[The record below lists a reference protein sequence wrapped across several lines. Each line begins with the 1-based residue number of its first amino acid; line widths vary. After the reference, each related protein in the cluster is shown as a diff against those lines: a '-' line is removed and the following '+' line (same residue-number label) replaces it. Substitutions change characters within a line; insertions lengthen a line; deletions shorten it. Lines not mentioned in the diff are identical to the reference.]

1 MAQGSLKIDRQ
12 FGESSKAA
20 SAFWIDFDE
29 ARNAVE
35 TIVEVAHDDPEE
47 RPTCIVLTGQSG
59 MGKTSI
65 LREAQRRLIVDFP
78 EPSGG
83 SEARYQPVL
92 RTVIPSSPT
101 SLKINLALLWKQ
113 GWPIRS
119 STHRTADLKV
129 VDLLAAQGTR
139 LVAIDNVHVILT
151 ASGVARR
158 DTLDA
163 FRFLMSAGNVP
174 MVVAGLDVA
183 RQIFADD
190 VELAFRSIMLSLPL
204 WQPGEPSQ
212 RLIRALAR
220 GMKLVEP
227 EHLAEPDFAE
237 RLWRESSGVTG
248 NFKRILHWSGKV
260 ARRHR
265 RSMVTHDDISEA
277 LQLFTPYRA
286 Q

>member
-12 FGESSKAA
+12 FGEPSKAA

>member
-1 MAQGSLKIDRQ
+1 VSTAALTRLPVQ
-12 FGESSKAA
+12 AA
-20 SAFWIDFDE
+20 SFWIDFKE

-65 LREAQRRLIVDFP
+65 LREAQRRLIEAFP
-78 EPSGG
+78 EPADW

-101 SLKINLALLWKQ
+101 SLKINLALLWQQ
-113 GWPIRS
+113 GWPIRAN
-119 STHRTADLKV
+119 THKTADFKV

-163 FRFLMSAGNVP
+163 LRFLMSAGNVP
-174 MVVAGLDVA
+174 LVVAGLDVA

-190 VELAFRSIMLSLPL
+190 VELAYRSIMLKLPL
-204 WQPGEPSQ
+204 WEPGEPSQ

-220 GMKLVEP
+220 GMGMAVPK
-227 EHLAEPDFAE
+227 HLAAPAFAE
-237 RLWRESSGVTG
+237 RIWRESGGVTG
-248 NFKRILHWSGKV
+248 NFKRILHWSAKV
-260 ARRHR
+260 AKRHDR
-265 RSMVTHDDISEA
+265 VLVAHDDISEA
-277 LQLFTPYRA
+277 LQLFTPYSPD
-286 Q
+286 

>member
-1 MAQGSLKIDRQ
+1 MN
-12 FGESSKAA
+12 AA
-20 SAFWIDFDE
+20 TSTRSPVHPASFWIDFDE

-35 TIVEVAHDDPEE
+35 TIVDVAHDDPEE

-65 LREAQRRLIVDFP
+65 LREAQRRLIEAFP
-78 EPSGG
+78 EPADWG
-83 SEARYQPVL
+83 EARYQPVL

-101 SLKINLALLWKQ
+101 SLKINLALLWQQ
-113 GWPIRS
+113 GWPIRA
-119 STHRTADLKV
+119 STHKTADFKV

-174 MVVAGLDVA
+174 LVVAGLDVA

-190 VELAFRSIMLSLPL
+190 VELAYRSIMLKLPL

-220 GMKLVEP
+220 GMDMAEP
-227 EHLAEPDFAE
+227 EHLAAPAFAE
-237 RLWRESSGVTG
+237 RIWRESGGVTG
-248 NFKRILHWSGKV
+248 NFKRILHWSAKV
-260 ARRHR
+260 AKRQDRTL
-265 RSMVTHDDISEA
+265 VTQDDISQA
-277 LQLFTPYRA
+277 LQLFTPYSA
-286 Q
+286 E

>member
-1 MAQGSLKIDRQ
+1 MN
-12 FGESSKAA
+12 AA
-20 SAFWIDFDE
+20 TSARSAVHPASFWIDFDE

-35 TIVEVAHDDPEE
+35 TIVDVAHDDPEE

-65 LREAQRRLIVDFP
+65 LREAQRRLIEAFP
-78 EPSGG
+78 EPADWG
-83 SEARYQPVL
+83 EARYQPVL

-101 SLKINLALLWKQ
+101 SLKINLALLWQQ
-113 GWPIRS
+113 GWPIRAN
-119 STHRTADLKV
+119 THKTADFKV

-174 MVVAGLDVA
+174 LVVAGLDVA

-190 VELAFRSIMLSLPL
+190 VELAYRSIILKLPL

-220 GMKLVEP
+220 GMDMAEP
-227 EHLAEPDFAE
+227 EHLAAPEFAE
-237 RLWRESSGVTG
+237 RIWRESGGVTG
-248 NFKRILHWSGKV
+248 NFKRILHWSAKV
-260 ARRHR
+260 AKRQDR
-265 RSMVTHDDISEA
+265 MLVTQDDISQA
-277 LQLFTPYRA
+277 LQLFTPYSA
-286 Q
+286 E

>member
-1 MAQGSLKIDRQ
+1 
-12 FGESSKAA
+12 
-20 SAFWIDFDE
+20 
-29 ARNAVE
+29 
-35 TIVEVAHDDPEE
+35 VEVAHDDPEE

-65 LREAQRRLIVDFP
+65 LREAQRRLIGDFP

-92 RTVIPSSPT
+92 RTVIPSSST

-220 GMKLVEP
+220 GMRLAEP

-237 RLWRESSGVTG
+237 RIWRESSGVTG

-265 RSMVTHDDISEA
+265 RSVVTHDDISEA

>member
-65 LREAQRRLIVDFP
+65 LREAQRRLMVDFP
-78 EPSGG
+78 EPLGG
-83 SEARYQPVL
+83 SAARYQPVL

-220 GMKLVEP
+220 GMKLAEP

-237 RLWRESSGVTG
+237 RIWRESSGVTG

-265 RSMVTHDDISEA
+265 RSVVTHDDISEA

>member
-1 MAQGSLKIDRQ
+1 MSTAALTRLPVQ
-12 FGESSKAA
+12 AA
-20 SAFWIDFDE
+20 SFWIDFKE

-65 LREAQRRLIVDFP
+65 LREAQRRLTEAFP
-78 EPSGG
+78 EPADWG
-83 SEARYQPVL
+83 EARYQPVL

-101 SLKINLALLWKQ
+101 SLKINLALLWQQ
-113 GWPIRS
+113 GWPIRAN
-119 STHRTADLKV
+119 THKTADFKV

-163 FRFLMSAGNVP
+163 LRFLMSAGNVP
-174 MVVAGLDVA
+174 LVVAGLDVA

-190 VELAFRSIMLSLPL
+190 VELAYRSIMLKLPL
-204 WQPGEPSQ
+204 WEPGEPSQ

-220 GMKLVEP
+220 GMGMAVP
-227 EHLAEPDFAE
+227 EHLAAPAFAE
-237 RLWRESSGVTG
+237 RIWRESGGVTG
-248 NFKRILHWSGKV
+248 NFKRILHWSAKV
-260 ARRHR
+260 AKRHDR
-265 RSMVTHDDISEA
+265 ALVTHDDIS
-277 LQLFTPYRA
+277 
-286 Q
+286 

>member
-1 MAQGSLKIDRQ
+1 MNGLRS
-12 FGESSKAA
+12 GEYPKAA

-65 LREAQRRLIVDFP
+65 LREAQRRLMGDFP
-78 EPSGG
+78 EPSGV

-212 RLIRALAR
+212 RLIRALAC
-220 GMKLVEP
+220 GMKLAEP

-237 RLWRESSGVTG
+237 RIWRESSGVTG

-265 RSMVTHDDISEA
+265 RSVVTHDDISEA

>member
-1 MAQGSLKIDRQ
+1 MSAVTTAQPSGHLST
-12 FGESSKAA
+12 
-20 SAFWIDFDE
+20 FWIDFDE

-65 LREAQRRLIVDFP
+65 LREAQRRLTEALP
-78 EPSGG
+78 EPADWG
-83 SEARYQPVL
+83 EARYQPVL

-113 GWPIRS
+113 GWPIRTN
-119 STHRTADLKV
+119 THKTADFKV

-174 MVVAGLDVA
+174 LVVAGLDVA

-190 VELAFRSIMLSLPL
+190 VELAFRSIMLRLP
-204 WQPGEPSQ
+204 
-212 RLIRALAR
+212 RLIRALAM
-220 GMKLVEP
+220 GMDMAEP
-227 EHLAEPDFAE
+227 EHLAEPAFAE
-237 RLWRESSGVTG
+237 RIWRESGGVTG
-248 NFKRILHWSGKV
+248 NFKRILHWSAKV
-260 ARRHR
+260 AKRHDR
-265 RSMVTHDDISEA
+265 VLVAHDDISEA
-277 LQLFTPYRA
+277 LQLFTPYSPD
-286 Q
+286 